1 MYVIVHVLK
10 YVKKTD
16 TYKQSK
22 KYATDRKSNA
32 YNNEI
37 NNECFFLV
45 SNPLISKTAK
55 ILKDKIKGTTR
66 TYQFIH
72 IL

>member
-37 NNECFFLV
+37 NNECFFYYQ
-45 SNPLISKTAK
+45 
-55 ILKDKIKGTTR
+55 IL
-66 TYQFIH
+66 
-72 IL
+72 